1 MEMENPYPAP
11 GYEHFIHECLELAL
25 EGLGWTSPNP
35 LVGCLLVRDGEVI
48 GRGFHARDGEEH
60 AEVRA
65 LRDAGDA
72 RGAHAYV
79 SLEPCSHV
87 GRQPS
92 CCYELAAAGVKRVVW
107 GCDDANPL
115 TAGRA
120 ASLLPE
126 LGVEARGGVLREQ
139 CERLLDYYLLA
150 QRSRRPFMHL
160 KLALSADGKTAC
172 PGGHSQWL
180 SGPESLGYAHFL
192 RLKYDAALV
201 SYRTALA
208 DDPRLTVRDEQL
220 SAYRRPPDSVRRQP
234 VRIVLDP
241 RFELVDR
248 LDQLRLGR
256 LDGQFRSHLPRLI
269 IAGDA
274 ELMPPT
280 DGLAPEIRLLGLKR
294 EGDAP
299 LDFAELAAA
308 LWELG
313 IRSVLVEGG
322 GALAAELLR
331 QRLADKLTLV
341 YTPTLIGADG
351 LGFTPPLGCEQLDG
365 CPRLERAE
373 AFSLGRDAVLEGYP
387 AWDQP
392 DRR

>member
-1 MEMENPYPAP
+1 MEAENPYPAP
-11 GYEHFIHECLELAL
+11 GCEHFIHECLELAL

-72 RGAHAYV
+72 RGASAYV

-92 CCYELAAAGVKRVVW
+92 CCHELAAAGVKRVVW

-160 KLALSADGKTAC
+160 KLALSADGKIAC
-172 PGGHSQWL
+172 PDGHSQWL

-201 SYRTALA
+201 SYRTVLA

-220 SAYRRPPDSVRRQP
+220 GAYRRPPDSPRRQP
-234 VRIVLDP
+234 ARIVL
-241 RFELVDR
+241 RFYPETLIEGQVDMLVPAVDGR
-248 LDQLRLGR
+248 AGGRFRAYLRLT
-256 LDGQFRSHLPRLI
+256 DT
-269 IAGDA
+269 AG
-274 ELMPPT
+274 L
-280 DGLAPEIRLLGLKR
+280 
-294 EGDAP
+294 
-299 LDFAELAAA
+299 
-308 LWELG
+308 
-313 IRSVLVEGG
+313 
-322 GALAAELLR
+322 ELLPGM
-331 QRLADKLTLV
+331 T
-341 YTPTLIGADG
+341 G
-351 LGFTPPLGCEQLDG
+351 
-365 CPRLERAE
+365 RAE
-373 AFSLGRDAVLEGYP
+373 ITVGDE
-387 AWDQP
+387 
-392 DRR
+392 